1 MLGQQRQVS
10 PVRFQKGGRDDPAA
24 RRPAHHGIR
33 KDTRYELCG
42 WATGR
47 LARVQKEEMFS
58 QLPECCVY
66 VLQANFHSTGEL

>member
-1 MLGQQRQVS
+1 MS
-10 PVRFQKGGRDDPAA
+10 FA
-24 RRPAHHGIR
+24 
-33 KDTRYELCG
+33 G
-42 WATGR
+42 WATRR